1 MAKAAHAKCS
11 EAKAA
16 AEGDLDV
23 TSKALAASTQA
34 LADLHAECMEKAE
47 EFEAETKSRGEELKA
62 LAEAKRV
69 IKEAS
74 MGAEEIAYGLNQR
87 GAVSLLQVARASSAP
102 RFQALR
108 FVRDLAKK
116 HKSPALAQ
124 LASRMEFA
132 IAHSSGDDV
141 FAKVKGL
148 IKDLIER
155 LLDQAAADASH
166 KAYCDKELA
175 ESNEKK
181 EDLSAE
187 LAKLT
192 ADIDSKTARS
202 KQLKD
207 EVAKLQEDLQK
218 LAASQAEMDKIRG
231 EEHELYLSQKKEME
245 EGLEGVKLGLKILKE
260 YYASEKEHEAAEGAA
275 SGIIGLLEVVES
287 DFSKSLAEIISNEET
302 AASEYDRTTKENEI
316 LKATMDQDVKYKT
329 KESLDLDNAIA
340 ELSSDREGVTAE
352 LDAVLE
358 TLKRLDDQ
366 CIAKPETYEER
377 VARREAEIAGLKE
390 ALEILSGEV
399 ALLQKASARQLRRPG
414 KA

>member
-87 GAVSLLQVARASSAP
+87 GAVSLLQVARASGAP

-192 ADIDSKTARS
+192 AAD
-202 KQLKD
+202 
-207 EVAKLQEDLQK
+207 
-218 LAASQAEMDKIRG
+218 ASHK
-231 EEHELYLSQKKEME
+231 
-245 EGLEGVKLGLKILKE
+245 
-260 YYASEKEHEAAEGAA
+260 
-275 SGIIGLLEVVES
+275 
-287 DFSKSLAEIISNEET
+287 
-302 AASEYDRTTKENEI
+302 
-316 LKATMDQDVKYKT
+316 
-329 KESLDLDNAIA
+329 
-340 ELSSDREGVTAE
+340 
-352 LDAVLE
+352 
-358 TLKRLDDQ
+358 
-366 CIAKPETYEER
+366 
-377 VARREAEIAGLKE
+377 
-390 ALEILSGEV
+390 
-399 ALLQKASARQLRRPG
+399 
-414 KA
+414 